1 MTSTPPPQS
10 PERAQSPEGPESSSD
25 APQPEARA
33 RLTCSDA
40 EQLGTRIQQQAALIA
55 EATCELLLMV
65 GEFDAREG
73 FAWFDGLKS
82 TAHWLGWS
90 CSMSPGT
97 AREHVRVA
105 RALPRM
111 PLTVAEFRV
120 GRLSYSKVREM
131 TRLVDRVDEAALVE
145 LARSMTA
152 SQLAQ
157 AISTF
162 RAVDG
167 TRLGQDAVRQARWQ
181 VREDGMVE
189 IHAVLP
195 ADMGAELITALELA
209 LGRDGTEPPQSESV
223 VDGPA
228 RDAAPH
234 PDSTRSNS
242 APTATR
248 VEQLSDAEAAE
259 LAADITTAPTLEQ
272 RRADAFLDLAR
283 TFLGAEPDDRSGE
296 DRHLVIVQVSAE
308 SLSQN
313 VPAGTPSSASP
324 LTALPHADEQQATES
339 LRGREPA
346 IDSFEATDELETH
359 GAGAVYDDEPDDEL
373 DDLGKDELDVDG
385 DADADVGTEPARIDV
400 PAGTPLTDTTS
411 GTPPHN
417 VPAGTSERCGVLGM
431 GPLEIRTAE
440 RLACTGK
447 VAITITDAGGEILH
461 LGRSRRL
468 ASRAQ
473 RRALRMR
480 DTTCSFPGCHQS
492 QHLDAHHV
500 VPWSEGGPTDI
511 EGLALLCRRHHV
523 MVHEGGLRLVP
534 GSGFRTAT
542 SLSRRFA
549 VVDADGRPV
558 QARWPAMFEHL
569 LFRSTIDTK
578 DDGARDTT
586 CSAPPPAADPER
598 IAATTGGEGF
608 RLADCVDVL
617 CSSIVEL
624 AA

>member
-1 MTSTPPPQS
+1 MTSTPPPQR
-10 PERAQSPEGPESSSD
+10 PERAQSPEGPEGPESSSD

-33 RLTCSDA
+33 RLTGSDA
-40 EQLGTRIQQQAALIA
+40 EELGTRIQQQAALIA

-152 SQLAQ
+152 SQLAH

-162 RAVDG
+162 RAMDG
-167 TRLGQDAVRQARWQ
+167 TRLGQDVVRQARWQ

-209 LGRDGTEPPQSESV
+209 LDRDGTAPPQSESV

-228 RDAAPH
+228 HDAAPAPNSTH
-234 PDSTRSNS
+234 NNSTRSNSARSSS

-283 TFLGAEPDDRSGE
+283 TFLHAEPDDRSGE
-296 DRHLVIVQVSAE
+296 DRHLVIIQVSAE

-324 LTALPHADEQQATES
+324 LTALPHADEQEATES
-339 LRGREPA
+339 LRGR
-346 IDSFEATDELETH
+346 
-359 GAGAVYDDEPDDEL
+359 
-373 DDLGKDELDVDG
+373 
-385 DADADVGTEPARIDV
+385 DADVGTEPARIDV
-400 PAGTPLTDTTS
+400 PARTPLTDTPS
-411 GTPPHN
+411 GAPPYN

-473 RRALRMR
+473 RRALRLR

-534 GSGFRTAT
+534 GSGFPTAT
-542 SLSRRFA
+542 SLGRRFA
-549 VVDADGRPV
+549 VVDATGRPV

-569 LFRSTIDTK
+569 LFRSTIDAE
-578 DDGARDTT
+578 DDGARDST
-586 CSAPPPAADPER
+586 CSAPSPAADPER

-608 RLADCVDVL
+608 RLADCVDAL